1 MKKVIV
7 IGSGISGLTTCYHL
21 CKHFEVELYE
31 MKPDFGGLAKSKRHK
46 DERITEHS
54 WRGFNKYYHNLF
66 HIMKQIKDDNKTVYD
81 NLNFSKSVNTPY
93 KFSISTIVPL
103 IYLILKYILT
113 GKQRQENELY
123 KIKILDK
130 IKFLNKSDYL
140 NVLGNLLY
148 IGADPKLLSVKTLID
163 GILKLL
169 KFNSNWYYLGKPTNE
184 GLIQPWINYLQKQKV
199 KIFTNHKL
207 TNIYYNNNKS
217 STKTQTITKIV
228 MNNNTEVTGD
238 YYVFALPPYT
248 LHKLFQNKVISTSL
262 QTQLLKLHQTGYHK
276 ELSFRLY
283 FKDKI
288 SLNTNINL
296 PESDWGIVCIPAHE
310 YLFKGVNLGKDV
322 KSYIS
327 GTCISG
333 GSKSSHTNKS
343 IFNTHLKEVK
353 QELKRQL
360 ETNTKLNDVIK
371 KYNKNKV
378 LSDYK
383 YDIEIWDEWYD
394 TKEGCDTN
402 DIFWCNT
409 VDTFPHLLN
418 QDIGITNGFFCGVH
432 TKTSIGVA
440 TMECASESG
449 TLASN
454 IILKKEKKP
463 LAYYYDHTIKN
474 VITDLDDFLYKYKL
488 PYLFDMILLFVLI
501 IIVYKSI
508 T

>member
-21 CKHFEVELYE
+21 SKHFEVELYE

-54 WRGFNKYYHNLF
+54 WRQFNKHYHNLF
-66 HIMKQIKDDNKTVYD
+66 HIMKQIPDGNKTIYD
-81 NLNFSKSVNTPY
+81 NINFTKNIKANSYNFNFSLV
-93 KFSISTIVPL
+93 FV
-103 IYLILKYILT
+103 IYYILKYICT
-113 GKQRQENELY
+113 GKLRQHNELY
-123 KIKILDK
+123 KIKAVDKLKYVDKTTFNNILGD
-130 IKFLNKSDYL
+130 LSH
-140 NVLGNLLY
+140 
-148 IGADPKLLSVKTLID
+148 IGADLDLLSVKTIYD
-163 GILKLL
+163 GVL

-184 GLIQPWINYLQKQKV
+184 ALIKPWINHLQKQKV

-207 TNIYYNNNKS
+207 TNIYYNNNNKS
-217 STKTQTITKIV
+217 STKNQTIEKII

-238 YYVFALPPYT
+238 YFVFALPPYA
-248 LHKLFQNKVISTSL
+248 LHKLFQDKVISKSI

-283 FKDKI
+283 FKDHI

-310 YLFKGVNLGKDV
+310 YLFKDVNLGKDV

-333 GSKSSHTNKS
+333 HNKSSHTNKS
-343 IFNTHLKEVK
+343 IYNTHLKDVK
-353 QELKRQL
+353 LEIKRQL

-371 KYNKNKV
+371 KYNNNKV

-383 YDIEIWDEWYD
+383 YDIEIWEEWFD

-432 TKTSIGVA
+432 TKTTVSVS

-454 IILKKEKKP
+454 IILKKENKP
-463 LAYYYDHTIKN
+463 LAYYYDHTVKN
-474 VITDLDDFLYKYKL
+474 VITDLDDVLYKYML
-488 PYLFDMILLFVLI
+488 PYLFDTILFFVLI
-501 IIVYKSI
+501 FIVYKI
-508 T
+508 VK

>member
-21 CKHFEVELYE
+21 SKHFHVELYE
-31 MKPDFGGLAKSKRHK
+31 MKPNFGGLAKSKRHK

-54 WRGFNKYYHNLF
+54 WRGFNKHYHNLF
-66 HIMKQIKDDNKTVYD
+66 NIMKQIPDDNKTVYD
-81 NLNFSKSVNTPY
+81 NLNFTKNIQGNSYNFN
-93 KFSISTIVPL
+93 FSL
-103 IYLILKYILT
+103 IFVIYYILKYICT
-113 GKQRQENELY
+113 GKLRQENELY
-123 KIKILDK
+123 KIKAVNKLKYVDKTNYNYILGD
-130 IKFLNKSDYL
+130 LSH
-140 NVLGNLLY
+140 
-148 IGADPKLLSVKTLID
+148 IGADPDLLSVKTIINS
-163 GILKLL
+163 ILYL
-169 KFNSNWYYLGKPTNE
+169 KNNNFFYLGKPTQE
-184 GLIQPWINYLQKQKV
+184 ALIQPWINYLQKQKV
-199 KIFTNHKL
+199 KIFNNYKL
-207 TNIYYNNNKS
+207 TNIYYNNKS
-217 STKTQTITKIV
+217 STQNQTIQKII
-228 MNNNTEVTGD
+228 MNNNTEVIGD
-238 YYVFALPPYT
+238 YYVFALPPYA
-248 LHKLFQNKVISTSL
+248 LHKLFQNKVISKSI
-262 QTQLLKLHQTGYHK
+262 QNQLLKLHQTGYHK

-283 FKDKI
+283 FKDNI
-288 SLNTNINL
+288 LLNTNINL

-310 YLFKGVNLGKDV
+310 YLFKGVNLGKGV

-343 IFNTHLKEVK
+343 IFNTHLKDVK
-353 QELKRQL
+353 QEIKRQL

-383 YDIEIWDEWYD
+383 YDIEIWEEWYD

-463 LAYYYDHTIKN
+463 VAYHYDHTVKN
-474 VITDLDDFLYKYKL
+474 VITDLDDLLYKYKL

-501 IIVYKSI
+501 IIVYKISL
-508 T
+508 

>member
-7 IGSGISGLTTCYHL
+7 IGSGISGLTVCYHL

-54 WRGFNKYYHNLF
+54 WRGFNKHYHNLF
-66 HIMKQIKDDNKTVYD
+66 HIMKQIPDSNKTVYD
-81 NLNFSKSVNTPY
+81 NINFSKKMKANSYNFN
-93 KFSISTIVPL
+93 FSLIIV
-103 IYLILKYILT
+103 IYYILKYICT
-113 GKQRQENELY
+113 GKLRQENELY
-123 KIKILDK
+123 KIKAINKLKYIDK
-130 IKFLNKSDYL
+130 TNFNNIIGDLSHIGSD
-140 NVLGNLLY
+140 
-148 IGADPKLLSVKTLID
+148 PQLLSIKTIYD
-163 GILKLL
+163 FNL
-169 KFNSNWYYLGKPTNE
+169 KFNLNWYYLGKPTNE
-184 GLIQPWINYLQKQKV
+184 ALIKPWINYLQKQKV

-207 TNIYYNNNKS
+207 TNIYYNNKS

-228 MNNNTEVTGD
+228 MNNTTEVTGD

-310 YLFKGVNLGKDV
+310 YLFKGVNLGKGV

-343 IFNTHLKEVK
+343 IFNTHLKDVK
-353 QELKRQL
+353 QEIKRQL
-360 ETNTKLNDVIK
+360 ETNTKLNNVIK

-383 YDIEIWDEWYD
+383 YDIEIWEEWYD
-394 TKEGCDTN
+394 TTEGCDTN

-432 TKTSIGVA
+432 TTTSIGVA

-463 LAYYYDHTIKN
+463 FAYHYDHTVKN
-474 VITDLDDFLYKYKL
+474 VITDLDDLLYKYKL

-501 IIVYKSI
+501 FIVYKSI